1 MTPPQQTEKTPRT
14 KPDGPSDPKTAKTN
28 LPTKKYATHQQ
39 LSTRAAREAHT
50 AKAEN
55 FGRQSLHPDNT
66 AHLLILTHRHPRESW
81 AQQLRPHIPR
91 SLLDSPL
98 PPLPLLPP
106 LPQLPPSPPPMPE
119 SGLGWLWQP
128 PSAETPLEEGAHQEE
143 EEEEEEEGED
153 HLAHQAKDL

>member
-1 MTPPQQTEKTPRT
+1 MTPLQQIEKTPRT
-14 KPDGPSDPKTAKTN
+14 KPDDLSDPKTAKTN

-55 FGRQSLHPDNT
+55 FGRQSPHLDNT

-106 LPQLPPSPPPMPE
+106 LPQLLPPPPPMPG
-119 SGLGWLWQP
+119 SDLGWLWQP
-128 PSAETPLEEGAHQEE
+128 PSAETPLEEEARQEE
-143 EEEEEEEGED
+143 EEEAEEEED
-153 HLAHQAKDL
+153 HLVRRDKDP